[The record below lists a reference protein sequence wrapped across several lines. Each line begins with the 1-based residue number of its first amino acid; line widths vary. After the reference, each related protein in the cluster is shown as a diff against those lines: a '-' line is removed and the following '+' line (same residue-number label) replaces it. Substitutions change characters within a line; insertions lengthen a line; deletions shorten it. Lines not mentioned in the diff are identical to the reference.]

1 MTGKYFLDTNF
12 LVYCF
17 SEDEPEKRQKCLDIL
32 ARAKDEASFV
42 ISTQVLNEFAAVMI
56 KKFNQ
61 SPIAVKAIIKDL
73 SLFEVVNMD
82 TELILEAIDIH
93 ILHQISYWDSLI
105 ISGAK
110 SARCAVILT
119 EDLNHDQEVAGVKV
133 QNPFL

>member
-61 SPIAVKAIIKDL
+61 SPIEVKAIIKDL

>member
-61 SPIAVKAIIKDL
+61 SPIEVKAIIKDL

-93 ILHQISYWDSLI
+93 ILHQISYWDSLV

>member
-1 MTGKYFLDTNF
+1 MTGKYFLDTNV

-17 SEDEPEKRQKCLDIL
+17 SEDEPEKRKKCLDIL

-61 SPIAVKAIIKDL
+61 SPIEVKAIIKDL

-133 QNPFL
+133 QNPVL

>member
-82 TELILEAIDIH
+82 TELMLEAIDIH

>member
-61 SPIAVKAIIKDL
+61 SPNEVKAIIKDL

>member
-61 SPIAVKAIIKDL
+61 SPIEVKAIIRDL

-119 EDLNHDQEVAGVKV
+119 EDLNHNQEVAGVKV

>member
-17 SEDEPEKRQKCLDIL
+17 SEDEPEKRKKCLDIL

-61 SPIAVKAIIKDL
+61 SPIEVKAIIKDL